1 MLFINESFT
10 FYQAEAFKFAFYG
23 AQISKTVYFRGI
35 PHKYKNKQDVE
46 SFEKKSIV

>member
-1 MLFINESFT
+1 VTDPVTMME
-10 FYQAEAFKFAFYG
+10 EAFKLAFKC

-46 SFEKKSIV
+46 SFEIRSIV